1 MKRVLVLAVAVCFC
15 LSTSLV
21 IADHMDL
28 KGRFVTLCE
37 NKSKI
42 AQIAS
47 KNEGLVVVR
56 PLYSYCSTIDSKS
69 VQVRGQGT
77 NHDPTHRRTT

>member
-47 KNEGLVVVR
+47 KNEELVVVK
-56 PLYSYCSTIDSKS
+56 PSYNYRSIIDAKS
-69 VQVRGQGT
+69 LRVLG
-77 NHDPTHRRTT
+77 